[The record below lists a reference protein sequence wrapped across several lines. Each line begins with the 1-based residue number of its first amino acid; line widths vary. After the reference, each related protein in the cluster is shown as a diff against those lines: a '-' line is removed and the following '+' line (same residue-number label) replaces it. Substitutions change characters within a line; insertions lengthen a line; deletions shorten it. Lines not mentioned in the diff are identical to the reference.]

1 VCPGSVCGFKSNKT
15 NRLWLNW
22 YWSGPQ
28 FLGWRLLVSW
38 EKRFSIGK
46 NLLTSEC
53 RRKDPSLDKSANSVW
68 LKGKGQSAAG
78 AGAVRHP
85 GRRCE
90 KPGFSATAAFL
101 WGETLNS
108 GLRSKFGHISLGG
121 PDGMT
126 WYCADW
132 VNDPRVYARCGA
144 FRKKLCWRTYRLPY
158 GMT

>member
-1 VCPGSVCGFKSNKT
+1 MCPGSVCGVKSNKK
-15 NRLWLNW
+15 NRLCLNW

-46 NLLTSEC
+46 KPSHVRMPPQGPVAGQKREFC
-53 RRKDPSLDKSANSVW
+53 VVEGQRAIRSRRW
-68 LKGKGQSAAG
+68 GGKAS
-78 AGAVRHP
+78 

-101 WGETLNS
+101 RGETLNS

-144 FRKKLCWRTYRLPY
+144 FRKKLCWRTYRLPF